1 MKEFSF
7 YLDIFENR
15 NFLFTQIFT
24 NFKCNLYILLHIAD
38 NLSLVLENYWGLSME
53 SSIEINGIF
62 LFGNYIFPD

>member
-15 NFLFTQIFT
+15 NFLFTQKIT

-38 NLSLVLENYWGLSME
+38 NLSLVLDNYWGLSME